1 MHTEATKIILLVSA
15 PQQHVRI
22 GGVELPVVG
31 LTRGGD
37 VPPIVPV
44 DARDIIVGCLD
55 ALIAHPVSLTEIFN
69 RWAIARIRKAG
80 GSGRPGGG
88 RQATAWLPRAFRAR
102 RFGTDCLPP
111 NREFEG
117 EEEYDAGNAATA
129 LDQIVTDRQTADEY
143 PIPTLGQW
151 TNYAELATGLGWATV
166 NQPSFNKA
174 AGRLG
179 DSLPVDNVERAA
191 YLRRA
196 FEEYK
201 AAACCADE
209 VLAPTAVENV
219 GPFWSVLVTDN
230 GDKTGD
236 TVEEVGYD
244 LLNSAPQEAGL
255 SWVVNIFEFPGV
267 GYTGKRTPAGL
278 WLSEHCTGISTFKVS
293 GLEEFTQMTGMG
305 EWWGNDYFIQPMTRQ
320 DDAAQVERGLMRI
333 DPLEVGERD
342 FLYAICP
349 DGRIAPDFCYR
360 LDTSLFQTLA
370 VERGWSG
377 LLPAPTTLE
386 GPPRPFGWGITVR
399 NRDWSVPNLRIIA
412 LSPRVAQWLETTQTI
427 PPIVYK
433 TPVHAPVYKGSG
445 AQAIYKKYGLGKTLG
460 RRKGGNSA
468 GENFSAGPGGQ
479 PSPEARAGDE
489 AAPGEVTAVSAGV
502 AARPSGNVGQA
513 AGGLERSVDMQKP
526 APGGSGTDPAPKV
539 ATTPE
544 AAERNADH
552 RKAEDVA

>member
-37 VPPIVPV
+37 VPPIVSGGCAGYYCGMPGRANCPSSVAHRNLQPV
-44 DARDIIVGCLD
+44 GD
-55 ALIAHPVSLTEIFN
+55 S
-69 RWAIARIRKAG
+69 
-80 GSGRPGGG
+80 
-88 RQATAWLPRAFRAR
+88 
-102 RFGTDCLPP
+102 TDCLPP

-174 AGRLG
+174 AGRFGRLT
-179 DSLPVDNVERAA
+179 SP
-191 YLRRA
+191 
-196 FEEYK
+196 
-201 AAACCADE
+201 
-209 VLAPTAVENV
+209 
-219 GPFWSVLVTDN
+219 
-230 GDKTGD
+230 
-236 TVEEVGYD
+236 
-244 LLNSAPQEAGL
+244 PQEAGL

-278 WLSEHCTGISTFKVS
+278 WLSDHCTGISTFKVS

-342 FLYAICP
+342 FLRSPWKGAGPGCCQRP
-349 DGRIAPDFCYR
+349 PPWRAR
-360 LDTSLFQTLA
+360 L
-370 VERGWSG
+370 
-377 LLPAPTTLE
+377 
-386 GPPRPFGWGITVR
+386 GPSGITVR

-445 AQAIYKKYGLGKTLG
+445 AQAIYKKYGLGKALG